1 MPTLPTPN
9 KTPGDGA
16 PADDMNLVIEAINTL
31 QSQVDNIPA
40 GPQGP
45 QGEPGTPGAN
55 GEAATISVAATVT
68 TNPGSDAQVTQ
79 SGTAQ
84 DAQLTFYIPRGQQGP
99 AGPTGPM
106 GPSGPAGAAGATGAT
121 GAGVKPGGLD
131 GQVLTKASNAD
142 YDTTWVYPA
151 NAPVTS
157 VDGRQGVVT
166 LGDLYDAA
174 GSAAAAQTAAEGY
187 ADSLA
192 PNYDPAGSAASAQ
205 AAAEGYADSL
215 APNYDPA
222 GSAASAQAAAEGYAD
237 SLAPNY
243 DPAGS
248 ASAVAGDLSSHE
260 SATTSVHGIT
270 DTANLVYT
278 NDSRLSDA
286 RTPTAHASTHAT
298 AGSDALSPGDIG
310 AIPSSEKGAAS
321 GVATLDSNSKVPS
334 TQLPAI
340 AITNTFV
347 VNSQAAMLALTAQT
361 GDVAVRTDL
370 NKSFILTAEP
380 ASTLGNWQE
389 LLTPTDAVQSVDG
402 RVGVVTLGDLYA
414 PASGIS
420 PSAITGTA
428 VITSD
433 SRLSDARTP
442 TAHAISHESGGSDEL
457 ELAPGQIT
465 GTAVVTNDNR
475 LITYCTSSTRPSS
488 PVEGQMIYE
497 TDTDL
502 YYGWRGSSWL
512 PIGGGATGGGTDQVF
527 YNNSQTVTV
536 NYSIPSGQNS
546 MSAGPITVNSGV
558 TVTIPS
564 GSVWVVV

>member
-45 QGEPGTPGAN
+45 QGEPGTPGAT
-55 GEAATISVAATVT
+55 GEAATITVAATVT
-68 TNPGSDAQVTQ
+68 TNPGANAQVTQ

-84 DAQLTFYIPRGQQGP
+84 DAQLTFYIPRGEQGP
-99 AGPTGPM
+99 AGPTWPM

-121 GAGVKPGGLD
+121 GVGVKPGGLD
-131 GQVLTKASNAD
+131 GQVLQKASNAD

-166 LGDLYDAA
+166 LGDLYD
-174 GSAAAAQTAAEGY
+174 
-187 ADSLA
+187 
-192 PNYDPAGSAASAQ
+192 PAGSAASAQ

-222 GSAASAQAAAEGYAD
+222 GSAA
-237 SLAPNY
+237 
-243 DPAGS
+243 
-248 ASAVAGDLSSHE
+248 AVAGDLSSHE

-340 AITNTFV
+340 AITDTFV

-389 LLTPTDAVQSVDG
+389 LLTPTDSVQSVDG

-433 SRLSDARTP
+433 PRLSDARTP

-475 LITYCTSSTRPSS
+475 LITFCTSSTRPSS

-527 YNNSQTVTV
+527 YNNSQTVAV

>member
-1 MPTLPTPN
+1 MPPVLPDDN
-9 KTPGDGA
+9 KTPGDKQHA
-16 PADDMNLVIEAINTL
+16 SDHNLIVNAIESL
-31 QSQVDNIPA
+31 QSQVNAIPA

-45 QGEPGTPGAN
+45 QGEPGTPGQD
-55 GEAATISVAATVT
+55 GSAATVT
-68 TNPGSDAQVTQ
+68 VAGTVTTAPGGNAAVTQ

-84 DAQLTFYIPRGQQGP
+84 DAQLTFYIPRGEQGP
-99 AGPTGPM
+99 KGDTGAQGAAGPKGDT
-106 GPSGPAGAAGATGAT
+106 GATGAT
-121 GAGVKPGGLD
+121 GAGVKPGGLE
-131 GQVLTKASNAD
+131 GQVLSKASAAD
-142 YDTTWVYPA
+142 FDTAWTYPA

-157 VDGRQGVVT
+157 VDGRQGAVT
-166 LGDLYDAA
+166 LGDLYD
-174 GSAAAAQTAAEGY
+174 
-187 ADSLA
+187 
-192 PNYDPAGSAASAQ
+192 PAGAAVAAQ

-215 APNYDPA
+215 ATNYDPA
-222 GSAASAQAAAEGYAD
+222 GSAA
-237 SLAPNY
+237 
-243 DPAGS
+243 
-248 ASAVAGDLSSHE
+248 AVAGDLSSHE
-260 SATTSVHGIT
+260 GDSTNVHGIA

-340 AITNTFV
+340 AITDTFV
-347 VNSQAAMLALTAQT
+347 VNSQAAMLALTAET

-370 NKSFILTAEP
+370 NKSFILTAVP
-380 ASTLGNWQE
+380 ASTLANWQE
-389 LLTPTDAVQSVDG
+389 LLTPTDAVASVDG

-465 GTAVVTNDNR
+465 GTAVVTSDTR
-475 LITYCTSSTRPSS
+475 LITYCTSSTRPGS

-502 YYGWRGSSWL
+502 YYGYRGTAWL
-512 PIGGGATGGGTDQVF
+512 PIGGGATGGGTDDVF
-527 YNNSQTVTV
+527 YENSTNVTT
-536 NYSIPSGQNS
+536 NYTISSGKNA
-546 MSAGPITVNSGV
+546 MTAGPITVNSGV
-558 TVTIPS
+558 TVTVPS
-564 GSVWVVV
+564 GSVWTVV